1 MTGSDRPLMLIAAV
15 GNSDRGDDGFGPA
28 VARLLHGRFPA
39 TVRILARSGDG
50 LALIEDWRGI
60 PFVIVID
67 AVAASTQWG
76 RIYRLDLTDNP
87 LPVRYPPRSSHAFGV
102 AEAIELAR
110 RLDRLPRRLVAYLVE
125 VEQFGTG
132 APLSPAVAGVVE
144 TVAERVV
151 LELST
156 LLGYQSD

>member
-1 MTGSDRPLMLIAAV
+1 MTGSERPLVLVAGV
-15 GNSDRGDDGFGPA
+15 GNPDRGDDGFGPA

-39 TVRILARSGDG
+39 TVRILAHSGDG

-87 LPVRYPPRSSHAFGV
+87 LPIGYAPRSSHAFGL
-102 AEAIELAR
+102 AETVDLAR
-110 RLDRLPRRLVAYLVE
+110 SLGRLPRSLVAYLVE
-125 VEQFGTG
+125 GE
-132 APLSPAVAGVVE
+132 
-144 TVAERVV
+144 
-151 LELST
+151 
-156 LLGYQSD
+156 